1 MRGEGIKVDAS
12 KEAEIVVNSVR
23 VNIISRLTFS
33 DNIKFDEILCDTFPS
48 VKFDNAGYEQLEAAL
63 GEAAKELGLEE
74 NPKQTR
80 KAVELYEQ
88 LRQRMGV
95 NIVGPSGCGK
105 TTLTN
110 LLKHALGKL
119 GQKIKMHIM
128 NPKAIPR
135 SQLLGQID
143 LDTREWTNGVLTI
156 ASLQAVDEPEDVTTW
171 IICDGDVDPEWVESL
186 NSVLDENRLLTLP
199 SGWRIQFGP
208 NTNFIFETHDLT
220 HASPATV
227 SRMAMIF
234 LSDEDTNI
242 AGLVNAW
249 ISRRPEEKQETLKR
263 LIEEMFFK
271 AVDWCVK
278 ANDAVLE
285 TSLVGLVL
293 NGLSHLAGASNRL
306 QFAVALVRG
315 LGGNLMPG
323 TRENFAKEVTVPP
336 TAGKVFLGVGLVRG
350 VGAEQEPTSGFL
362 QFQQRQAGGI
372 F

>member
-1 MRGEGIKVDAS
+1 
-12 KEAEIVVNSVR
+12 
-23 VNIISRLTFS
+23 
-33 DNIKFDEILCDTFPS
+33 
-48 VKFDNAGYEQLEAAL
+48 
-63 GEAAKELGLEE
+63 
-74 NPKQTR
+74 
-80 KAVELYEQ
+80 
-88 LRQRMGV
+88 
-95 NIVGPSGCGK
+95 
-105 TTLTN
+105 
-110 LLKHALGKL
+110 
-119 GQKIKMHIM
+119 MHIM

-208 NTNFIFETHDLT
+208 NTNFIFETRDLT

-249 ISRRPEEKQETLKR
+249 ISRQPQEKQEMLNR

-278 ANDAVLE
+278 SNDAVIE

-293 NGLSHLAGASNRL
+293 NGLSHLAGATNRL

-315 LGGNLMPG
+315 LGGNLLPG
-323 TRENFAKEVTVPP
+323 TRENFAKEVTIFIDL
-336 TAGKVFLGVGLVRG
+336 FLPL
-350 VGAEQEPTSGFL
+350 SY
-362 QFQQRQAGGI
+362 
-372 F
+372 

>member
-1 MRGEGIKVDAS
+1 
-12 KEAEIVVNSVR
+12 
-23 VNIISRLTFS
+23 
-33 DNIKFDEILCDTFPS
+33 
-48 VKFDNAGYEQLEAAL
+48 
-63 GEAAKELGLEE
+63 
-74 NPKQTR
+74 
-80 KAVELYEQ
+80 
-88 LRQRMGV
+88 
-95 NIVGPSGCGK
+95 
-105 TTLTN
+105 
-110 LLKHALGKL
+110 
-119 GQKIKMHIM
+119 
-128 NPKAIPR
+128 
-135 SQLLGQID
+135 
-143 LDTREWTNGVLTI
+143 
-156 ASLQAVDEPEDVTTW
+156 
-171 IICDGDVDPEWVESL
+171 
-186 NSVLDENRLLTLP
+186 
-199 SGWRIQFGP
+199 
-208 NTNFIFETHDLT
+208 
-220 HASPATV
+220 
-227 SRMAMIF
+227 MIF

-336 TAGKVFLGVGLVRG
+336 NADKVFLGVGLVRG